1 MDTLYIGS
9 STVYWKWYLK
19 APNNLDFGGLSKNP
33 FMNSKPQTLSK
44 PAAGNLNLH
53 NPAGD
58 DEDARYV
65 LNLETVFGVKLA
77 LSNTW
82 QKI

>member
-1 MDTLYIGS
+1 M
-9 STVYWKWYLK
+9 K
-19 APNNLDFGGLSKNP
+19 APNNLDFGGLSKKNP

-58 DEDARYV
+58 DEDGRYV
-65 LNLETVFGVKLA
+65 LNLEF
-77 LSNTW
+77 
-82 QKI
+82 

>member
-1 MDTLYIGS
+1 MGIT
-9 STVYWKWYLK
+9 YLK
-19 APNNLDFGGLSKNP
+19 APNNLDFGGLSKKNP

-58 DEDARYV
+58 DEDV
-65 LNLETVFGVKLA
+65 LNENLEF
-77 LSNTW
+77 
-82 QKI
+82 